1 MPTLPS
7 GRRIEFSMDRF
18 HALLDRMGPAAAR
31 RLADQVR
38 AADDLLFVMDAV
50 HFRCADGRPYFAG
63 YVAAD
68 WATQATDW
76 PAADRQFLQA
86 WLAAPAARQARAD
99 AVDYIAALYGA
110 ESESLPDFP
119 YRMASPGHQA
129 GLIAA
134 PRILQ

>member
-18 HALLDRMGPAAAR
+18 HALLDHMDPAAAR
-31 RLADQVR
+31 RLAGQVR
-38 AADDLLFVMDAV
+38 EADDLLFVMDAV
-50 HFRCADGRPYFAG
+50 HFRCDDGRPYFAG

-68 WATQATDW
+68 WVTQATDW
-76 PAADRQFLQA
+76 SAADRQFLQA
-86 WLAAPAARQARAD
+86 WLAAPATRQARAD
-99 AVDYIAALYGA
+99 AVDYIAVLYGA

-129 GLIAA
+129 GRIAA
-134 PRILQ
+134 PRIVQ